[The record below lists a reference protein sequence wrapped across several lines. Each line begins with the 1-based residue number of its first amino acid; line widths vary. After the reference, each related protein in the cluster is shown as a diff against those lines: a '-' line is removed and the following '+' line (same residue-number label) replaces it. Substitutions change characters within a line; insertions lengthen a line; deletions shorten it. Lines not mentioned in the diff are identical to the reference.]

1 MHLLR
6 CGEITSA
13 TPNCEVWKHFGL
25 DDKKPEPSKEQIPV
39 VEITTSIPKN
49 LKDYKFMYWDGYHKE
64 WKLACTMHSPNDE
77 RAISMADDYYE
88 RDGCASWHTKCVLF
102 DGNRMVKIY

>member
-64 WKLACTMHSPNDE
+64 WKLACTMH
-77 RAISMADDYYE
+77 
-88 RDGCASWHTKCVLF
+88 CWHTKCVLF